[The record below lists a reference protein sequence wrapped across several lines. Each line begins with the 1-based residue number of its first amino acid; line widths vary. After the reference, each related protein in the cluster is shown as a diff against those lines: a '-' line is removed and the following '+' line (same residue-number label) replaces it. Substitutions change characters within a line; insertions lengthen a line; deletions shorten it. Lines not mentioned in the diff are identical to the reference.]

1 LEIKKE
7 EILKALNTVKPGLS
21 GTTLLAQME
30 SIMFT
35 GTDIITYND
44 QICVL
49 YPFETDF
56 EAAINHKDLL
66 KVVNKISTETFK
78 MELNENEVRVKAKGT
93 KAGFNVVL
101 ENEISEKLTG
111 LLAQLPDAEN
121 GKEWKDLPAEFM
133 KGALL
138 CLPAASTNQS
148 QGVLTCLYTNGKD
161 LICSDNQR
169 VSWFEMNTD
178 LGAAFFIKA
187 TVLKEI
193 SQFDFKK
200 FVVSDS
206 WVNFITD
213 NDVIFSVRLIRG
225 KAIDYYKKVFDGFS
239 GGTNIDLPEG
249 LREVIEGASVMAPE
263 DDHTVWLSFKDGKVS
278 AGTQSNRGWIE
289 KDLEIKY
296 DSEATEFTVDA
307 SSLLQILGM
316 PLKAV
321 VGDKKSYFESGNF
334 KHVLIHKM
342 EG

>member
-1 LEIKKE
+1 MEIKKE
-7 EILKALNTVKPGLS
+7 EMLRALNTVKSGLANK
-21 GTTLLAQME
+21 TMLAQME
-30 SIMFT
+30 AIMFT

-49 YPFETDF
+49 CPFETDF

-66 KVVNKISTETFK
+66 KVVNKISTETFD
-78 MELNENEVRVKAKGT
+78 MTLNENEVRIKAKGT

-101 ENEISEKLTG
+101 EDEISEKLNG
-111 LLAQLPDAEN
+111 LIAQIPNAEN
-121 GKEWKDLPAEFM
+121 GLEWHDLPSEFM

-138 CLPAASTNQS
+138 CLPAASTDQS

-161 LICSDNQR
+161 LLCSDNQR
-169 VSWFEMNTD
+169 VSWYEMSED
-178 LGAAFFIKA
+178 LGAEFFNKA

-200 FVVSDS
+200 FFVSDS

-213 NDVIFSVRLIRG
+213 NDVIFSVRLIKG
-225 KAIDYYKKVFDGFS
+225 KPIDYYKKVFDGFS
-239 GGTNIDLPEG
+239 GGKSIELPEG
-249 LREVIEGASVMAPE
+249 LREIIEGASVMAAE
-263 DDHTVWLSFKDGKVS
+263 DDSTVWISFKDGKVS
-278 AGTQSNRGWIE
+278 SGTQSNRGWIE

-321 VGDKKSYFESGNF
+321 VGDKKSYFECENF

-342 EG
+342 K